1 MRFRSF
7 ATVVGVVLA
16 GACRPPSQ
24 SASEEPKTPHSAAS
38 PVVLVA
44 LDGTRWQD
52 VLAAPD
58 LMPTLHRMA
67 SEDGAVVGTDGRAAI
82 RASGPNFVSLPGYTE
97 MLTGAPATCFDNSC
111 PQITVPTILDRA
123 VQDGMTA
130 AAFTSWER
138 LYRAVSWRPGSFVVS
153 SGRDFHYRPDAETA
167 DLALA
172 FLERYQPDILFLAL
186 GDTDED
192 AHKGDMKGYRDALVR
207 DDQILAR
214 LRSTLDRMGERGR
227 ATNVIVTADHG
238 RAKDFRDH
246 GGEWPE
252 SARVWL
258 VATGPRVHVRGP
270 SASPYQR
277 SLSDVAPTIAAML
290 DLQSPSTKGEVLSEL
305 FGSPENVLVLDHAR

>member
-1 MRFRSF
+1 
-7 ATVVGVVLA
+7 
-16 GACRPPSQ
+16 
-24 SASEEPKTPHSAAS
+24 
-38 PVVLVA
+38 
-44 LDGTRWQD
+44 
-52 VLAAPD
+52 
-58 LMPTLHRMA
+58 MPTLHRMA
-67 SEDGAVVGTDGRAAI
+67 SEDGAVVGTDARAAI

-123 VQDGMTA
+123 VADGMTA

-153 SGRDFHYRPDAETA
+153 SGRDYHYRPDAETA

-172 FLERYQPDILFLAL
+172 WLEQYRPDILFLAL

-192 AHKGDMKGYRDALVR
+192 AHRGDLQGYRDALIR
-207 DDQILAR
+207 DDAILAR
-214 LRSTLDRMGERGR
+214 LRATLDRMGERGR

-258 VATGPRVHVRGP
+258 VATGPRVRTRG
-270 SASPYQR
+270 ASPSPYPR
-277 SLSDVAPTIAAML
+277 SLSDVAPTIASML
-290 DLQSPSTKGEVLSEL
+290 DLPSSPAKGEVLSEL
-305 FGSPENVLVLDHAR
+305 VTSSPDNVLVLHHAR